1 MRSLLV
7 RVQPSEPFRQRLS
20 HVAGYEGTVEPS
32 SGLGEFDCR
41 HFEKPSR
48 GADEPGG
55 DVASAAG
62 ATHVVKGLPD
72 GGHVEFLGGKEWCFH
87 GLRGLS
93 PVEMSSRC

>member
-1 MRSLLV
+1 M
-7 RVQPSEPFRQRLS
+7 
-20 HVAGYEGTVEPS
+20 AGCEGTVEPG
-32 SGLGEFDCR
+32 SGLGEFDR
-41 HFEKPSR
+41 RQREKVGR